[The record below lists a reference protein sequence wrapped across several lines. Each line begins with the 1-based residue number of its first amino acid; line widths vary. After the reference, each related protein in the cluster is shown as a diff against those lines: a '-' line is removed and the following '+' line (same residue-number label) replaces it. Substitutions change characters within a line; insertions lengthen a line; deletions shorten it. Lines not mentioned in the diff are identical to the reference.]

1 MMEPKR
7 AQPMNVSTSWTQ
19 PWPDTHWA
27 ERMDDVQLEILIQ
40 DMFFDEADTTVAAQ
54 MLNQIGIRT

>member
-1 MMEPKR
+1 
-7 AQPMNVSTSWTQ
+7 MNVSTSWTQ